1 MTWSLVM
8 VLVVPSVAFGAVL
21 ALFPNPGDPP
31 AWRVRV
37 AGALER
43 LAERVRRSEPETPDP
58 FVALR
63 LQTRLGIVADHAR
76 ALEADARTFALAE
89 RVIATRLA
97 YDALLAEACRLAGV
111 EVLPRAKGDPQ
122 ERFRE
127 EVELAARGWSW

>member
-1 MTWSLVM
+1 MMWSLAM
-8 VLVVPSVAFGAVL
+8 VLLAPSVAFGVVM
-21 ALFPNPGDPP
+21 ALFPNPDDPP
-31 AWRVRV
+31 AWRARV
-37 AGALER
+37 ALLLER
-43 LAERVRRSEPETPDP
+43 LADRVRRSEPEIPDP